1 MAQKKSLTSLQK
13 TYLRKIDS
21 LTKKN
26 THFRDLLTV
35 VKASDDASVFQKSRI
50 ENKVYDESWINELET
65 GFNAI
70 DMIIANPRTF
80 IKENAEV
87 VLAGLAKKVNA
98 QSIQHLAQ
106 HTEFVRSVD
115 SKGNVTPDRILSI
128 STDEDIQIFENRF
141 VMTLINKLI
150 IFIEKRYNFI
160 KDHGETR
167 DSDVLLIHNIS
178 VVDGLRYEC
187 DTRLKISK
195 PSDDAGRS
203 QRNAELL
210 AKIVRLRE
218 RASFYLHCP
227 FMVKMAGA
235 KAVHNPIP
243 MTNMLLKSPNY
254 HKAYLLWKFIDA
266 YTKLGVTYNIK
277 ETNQAFTPEY
287 TNEIQ
292 SLVLGGMLTLHSH
305 LIEDKAIAGQKTRKK
320 RLTPRVLLS
329 LEDETFLD
337 GKFSYDAFSGGNGA
351 EYTRKKGQMALTPE
365 EIAALKAKEEQ
376 RQKDALAK
384 KAMLEQKAEEM
395 RQKALA
401 KEAEEAAKR
410 QAEEEEKAAKKK
422 AQDEARAKKE
432 EEARLAKEAALEKK
446 RQEEEEKR
454 EAALLLEARRKVK
467 NQAEKDRYKD
477 VSQARTVAH
486 IAEEKRQAELA
497 AKQEAA
503 RLAELALAKQ
513 KEEEA
518 KKKAEEEAYLLA
530 HPKKKKRLILPL
542 VKDKPVKKNDE
553 GK

>member
-1 MAQKKSLTSLQK
+1 MANKKSLTSLQK

-21 LTKKN
+21 LTSKN
-26 THFRDLLTV
+26 SHFRDLLTI
-35 VKASDDASVFQKSRI
+35 VKASDDASISQKSRI
-50 ENKVYDESWINELET
+50 ESKVYDESWINQLEI

-98 QSIQHLAQ
+98 QSIQHLAE

-115 SKGNVTPDRILSI
+115 KKGNVTPDRILSI
-128 STDEDIQIFENRF
+128 STEEDVQIFENRF

-178 VVDGLRYEC
+178 TIDGLRYEC

-195 PSDDAGRS
+195 PSDDEGRG
-203 QRNAELL
+203 QKNAELL

-218 RASFYLHCP
+218 RASFYIHCP
-227 FMVKMAGA
+227 FMIKMLGA
-235 KAVHNPIP
+235 KPVHNPIP

-277 ETNQAFTPEY
+277 ETNQAFTKDY
-287 TNEIQ
+287 TDEIQ
-292 SLVLGGMLTLHSH
+292 ALVLGNMLTLRSH
-305 LIEDKAIAGQKTRKK
+305 LIEEHMVAGQKTRKRK
-320 RLTPRVLLS
+320 LTPRVLLS

-337 GKFSYDAFSGGNGA
+337 GKFGYDATASGNA
-351 EYTRKKGQMALTPE
+351 ALLSHKKGQMAPTPE
-365 EIAALKAKEEQ
+365 EIAALKEKEEQ
-376 RQKDALAK
+376 KEKDALAR
-384 KAMLEQKAEEM
+384 KAMLEAKAEEM
-395 RQKALA
+395 RQKALQ

-410 QAEEEEKAAKKK
+410 QAEEEEKAAKAK
-422 AQDEARAKKE
+422 AK
-432 EEARLAKEAALEKK
+432 EEARQKKLEEEKALREAALEKK
-446 RQEEEEKR
+446 RQEEQAAK

-467 NQAEKDRYKD
+467 TQAEKDRYKD
-477 VSQARTVAH
+477 ISQARTVAK

-530 HPKKKKRLILPL
+530 HPKKKKRLIVPL
-542 VKDKPVKKNDE
+542 VKDKPVSK

>member
-26 THFRDLLTV
+26 PHFRDLLTV
-35 VKASDDASVFQKSRI
+35 VKASDDASVSQKSRV
-50 ENKVYDESWINELET
+50 ENKVYDESWINELES

-70 DMIIANPRTF
+70 DMIIVNPRTF
-80 IKENAEV
+80 IKEDAEV
-87 VLAGLAKKVNA
+87 VLAGLAKKVNS

-128 STDEDIQIFENRF
+128 STEEDIQIFENRF

-150 IFIEKRYNFI
+150 IFIEKRYSFI
-160 KDHGETR
+160 KDHGETC

-178 VVDGLRYEC
+178 TIDGLTYEC

-195 PSDDAGRS
+195 PSDDEGRGA
-203 QRNAELL
+203 RNAELL

-218 RASFYLHCP
+218 RAAFYLHCP

-287 TNEIQ
+287 TDEIQ
-292 SLVLGGMLTLHSH
+292 SLVLGNMLTLRSH
-305 LIEDKAIAGQKTRKK
+305 LIADKAIAGQKTRKK

-337 GKFSYDAFSGGNGA
+337 GKFAYDAFAGGSGAGI
-351 EYTRKKGQMALTPE
+351 THKKGQMALTPE
-365 EIAALKAKEEQ
+365 AIAALKDKEEE
-376 RQKDALAK
+376 RQKEALAK
-384 KAMLEQKAEEM
+384 KAMLERKAEEM
-395 RQKALA
+395 RQKALE
-401 KEAEEAAKR
+401 KEAEEAAER
-410 QAEEEEKAAKKK
+410 QAEEEERAAKKK

-454 EAALLLEARRKVK
+454 ETALLSEARRKVK
-467 NQAEKDRYKD
+467 NQAEKDRHKD
-477 VSQARTVAH
+477 VSQARTVAQ
-486 IAEEKRQAELA
+486 IAKEKRQAELA
-497 AKQEAA
+497 IKQEAA
-503 RLAELALAKQ
+503 RLAELASAKQ